1 MIDAGKGEG
10 LGAAG
15 GRGDHPE
22 VAATPADVGT
32 APRRP
37 GAFNAVALPGHGTGG
52 LADRLGQR
60 DQVVAARGRRLVF
73 TLVPHELPASR
84 RCEPASMP
92 FAQVIGVWLGV
103 GGEGS
108 DHRSRIGVDVGQRG
122 HGSLGATV
130 AGAAP
135 W

>member
-1 MIDAGKGEG
+1 
-10 LGAAG
+10 
-15 GRGDHPE
+15 
-22 VAATPADVGT
+22 VAAPTHVGAT
-32 APRRP
+32 PRRS
-37 GAFNAVALPGHGTGG
+37 GALDAVTLPGHGTGG

-60 DQVVAARGRRLVF
+60 DQVVGARGRRFVI

-84 RCEPASMP
+84 RGEPASVP